1 MLTSPRFACNC
12 DFSDCCLFF
21 NSFSIILV
29 SIEYEEMCSEIIS
42 MIGGTKIGACRFRSH
57 TVAFVNVLVLLDFH
71 LVCRYG

>member
-1 MLTSPRFACNC
+1 MLTSLRFACNC
-12 DFSDCCLFF
+12 DFSDCCLF
-21 NSFSIILV
+21 SIILI
-29 SIEYEEMCSEIIS
+29 SIEYEEMCSEITC